1 MLQNIL
7 DNIQKSGLINE
18 LKKSSIGVEIEEH
31 RVLKNGRLSNHPYPS
46 GLGSREFHPY
56 LQSDFAE
63 SQSELITDPHTN
75 IQDTINQ
82 LDTLQTVLSDH
93 LRDDE
98 IIWPLSMPPV
108 LTNKEIEFVENNF
121 ERPAYADYHD
131 YLAEKYGIQP
141 KIVTGIHINFSLPN
155 SLLKN
160 YIPNM
165 RQNIIHLFSLKMIF
179 TLA

>member
-75 IQDTINQ
+75 I
-82 LDTLQTVLSDH
+82 
-93 LRDDE
+93 
-98 IIWPLSMPPV
+98 
-108 LTNKEIEFVENNF
+108 
-121 ERPAYADYHD
+121 
-131 YLAEKYGIQP
+131 
-141 KIVTGIHINFSLPN
+141 
-155 SLLKN
+155 
-160 YIPNM
+160 
-165 RQNIIHLFSLKMIF
+165 
-179 TLA
+179 